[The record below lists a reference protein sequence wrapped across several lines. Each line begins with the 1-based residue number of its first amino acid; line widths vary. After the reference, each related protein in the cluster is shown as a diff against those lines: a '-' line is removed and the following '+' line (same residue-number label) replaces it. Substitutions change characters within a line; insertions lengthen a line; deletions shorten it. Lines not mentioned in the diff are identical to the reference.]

1 MFRMGLTGGIAAG
14 KSVVSRRLDE
24 LGAVVV
30 DYDVLAREAVGPG
43 SVGLAEVVE
52 AFGDQ
57 VLADDGSLDRPAL
70 GRLVFADR
78 GARSRLEGI
87 VHPQVR
93 RLAAEREA
101 AAGAADPRAVVVHDV
116 PLLVETGQA
125 DRYHLVA
132 VVDAPAEQRVRRLVT
147 GRSLTEAEARARVEA
162 QAGDD
167 ERRAVADVLLDGTGT
182 EAGLRAQV
190 DELWARVATEVAQE
204 LDAEEDERA

>member
-1 MFRMGLTGGIAAG
+1 MFRIGLTGGIAAG

-24 LGAVVV
+24 LGAVVI
-30 DYDVLAREAVGPG
+30 DHDVLAREAVAPG

-57 VLADDGSLDRPAL
+57 VLADDGALDRPAL
-70 GRLVFADR
+70 GRVVFGDTR
-78 GARSRLEGI
+78 ARTRLEGI

-125 DRYHLVA
+125 DRFHLLA
-132 VVDAPAEQRVRRLVT
+132 VVDAPAAQRVERLVT
-147 GRSLTEAEARARVEA
+147 GRSMTEAEARSRVSA
-162 QAGDD
+162 QADD
-167 ERRAVADVLLDGTGT
+167 GERLAVADVVLDGTGT
-182 EAGLRAQV
+182 EDGLRAQV
-190 DELWARVATEVAQE
+190 DELWSRVTTEVAQE
-204 LDAEEDERA
+204 LDAEEAERA